1 MSAYSYQGRIIGQ
14 DRLEKFDKIF
24 KELLV
29 NDSSLF
35 CEVVLISRFTIP
47 NQRRY
52 EIELST
58 NKYENFITLRD
69 FICFN

>member
-1 MSAYSYQGRIIGQ
+1 MSAYSYQGRITGK
-14 DRLEKFDKIF
+14 DRINKFVEIV
-24 KELLV
+24 KELLE
-29 NDSSLF
+29 NDDSLI
-35 CEVVLISRFTIP
+35 CEVNFAFAIP

-69 FICFN
+69 YICFN